1 MSNIQLDVETTQ
13 PTDGARIKVIGV
25 GGGGNNAVDRMIEAG
40 VSNADFISINTDLQ
54 QLKNGKAETKLQIGT
69 KLTAGLGAGA
79 KPEVGKKA
87 AEEQENEI
95 KELLGNTEMV
105 FITAG
110 MGGGTGTGAAPIVAK
125 IAKGMGILTVAVVTK
140 PFFFEGPQRMKH
152 ALEGIEDLSDNVDA
166 IVTIPNDLLLK
177 TADKKISLKDS
188 FKLADE
194 VLRQGVEGI
203 IEVIAQNGLISCDF
217 ADVCTIMRDS
227 GIAHMGIGVG
237 KGESAAQDAVRAAIE
252 SPLLETSIAGA
263 SNVLLNITGGSELS
277 LVDMENVSSV
287 VKELVS
293 QDATIIVGTA
303 MDESLKDE
311 IKVTLIAT
319 GLNANSKRNIQ
330 QPGSSTGTSAPDF
343 STKTE
348 GRTND
353 FTSRIPTF
361 SATDDSDDGIF
372 SRTLK
377 SGVENINVPSFL
389 KKD

>member
-1 MSNIQLDVETTQ
+1 MSNIELDLASTQ
-13 PTDGARIKVIGV
+13 PVDGARIKVIGV

-40 VSNADFISINTDLQ
+40 VANAEFISVNTDLQ
-54 QLKNGKAETKLQIGT
+54 QLKNGKAAIKLQIGT
-69 KLTAGLGAGA
+69 RLTAGLGAGA
-79 KPEVGKKA
+79 KTDVGKKA

-95 KELLGNTEMV
+95 KEYLNDTEMV

-110 MGGGTGTGAAPIVAK
+110 MGGGTGTGAAPVVAN
-125 IAKGMGILTVAVVTK
+125 IAKSMGILTVAVVTK
-140 PFFFEGPQRMKH
+140 PFFFEGPQRMKN
-152 ALEGIEDLSDNVDA
+152 AVAGIEELSENVDA

-203 IEVIAQNGLISCDF
+203 IEVIAQNGIISCDF

-227 GIAHMGIGVG
+227 GVAHMGIGVG
-237 KGESAAQDAVRAAIE
+237 KGENAAQDAVRAAIE
-252 SPLLETSIAGA
+252 SPLLETSISGA
-263 SNVLLNITGGSELS
+263 SNVLLNITGGTEFS

-287 VKELVS
+287 VRELVS

-303 MDESLKDE
+303 VDETLKDE
-311 IKVTLIAT
+311 IKVTLVAT
-319 GLNANSKRNIQ
+319 GLNANAKRNTQ
-330 QPGSSTGTSAPDF
+330 SSSDYSSKSTGGDF
-343 STKTE
+343 S
-348 GRTND
+348 G
-353 FTSRIPTF
+353 RIPAF
-361 SATDDSDDGIF
+361 SAADDDNGIF

-377 SGVENINVPSFL
+377 PGMENVNVPSFL